1 MEKGDEGYKRAVSG
15 LLRKRNEILAD
26 ICESQERVGQSK
38 NDLESIERCL
48 ALLGHEGELPTQK
61 SKATR
66 VNLYYRNEIRSFVR
80 KQLSESETPLT
91 TRELAERLIEHEGR
105 DANDRRIRSD
115 LIRRIGSSLY
125 KMRNDGAARSE
136 KNGSEV
142 LWRLM

>member
-26 ICESQERVGQSK
+26 ICESQERIGQSK

-48 ALLGHEGELPTQK
+48 ALLGHDGELPTQK
-61 SKATR
+61 KKAVR
-66 VNLYYRNEIRSFVR
+66 VNLYYRNELRSFIR
-80 KQLSESETPLT
+80 KQLNDSGTRLT
-91 TRELAERLIEHEGR
+91 TRELAERLIEIEGR
-105 DANDRRIRSD
+105 DANDRRVRSD

-136 KNGSEV
+136 KEGSEV
-142 LWRLM
+142 RWWLC